1 MERRVG
7 ENPWDEAGEN
17 PGGEGGEGPGVRQGE
32 GGKIL
37 GMRLG
42 GGSLRDE
49 AGRGYCPPPE
59 K

>member
-1 MERRVG
+1 MRLGRTLEVRVG
-7 ENPWDEAGEN
+7 RVLGM
-17 PGGEGGEGPGVRQGE
+17 RQGE

>member
-1 MERRVG
+1 MRLGRTLEVRVG
-7 ENPWDEAGEN
+7 R
-17 PGGEGGEGPGVRQGE
+17 V
-32 GGKIL
+32 L